1 MRTALQE
8 QGLPAESCDV
18 LFSTLALKD
27 LDTLANVLG
36 DDSAAVRDPPLTH
49 ARPTPNPR
57 QAHP

>member
-57 QAHP
+57 